1 MNNKNSELEKAKKE
15 LDEFLKQHPHLQEFQ
30 NEIDRNLKRAG
41 TYNQRM
47 EYLKFMIEC
56 KSQEL
61 DEKLNQLR
69 EEVTRYYK
77 TIEDNPGIL
86 EEFNKLKENK

>member
-69 EEVTRYYK
+69 TEVTRYYK
-77 TIEDNPGIL
+77 IIEDNPGIL